1 MRTHAAPFP
10 RKRLAAGALAA
21 ACLAAS
27 LAVAADQA
35 SAGYTGQVAAGVLKI
50 TGDAASDKV
59 ALLVDPSTP
68 STLLVD
74 VGEDGT
80 VVLSFD
86 RSTFTAID
94 VAALGGD
101 DEIRVDL
108 ALSTFIDAPVRLD
121 GGSGDDT
128 LIGGS
133 GPETIAGGVG
143 D

>member
-35 SAGYTGQVAAGVLKI
+35 SAGYTGQGAAGGLKI
-50 TGDAASDKV
+50 TGDAGSGKGGP
-59 ALLVDPSTP
+59 LVGPSP
-68 STLLVD
+68 PAPLLVD

-80 VVLSFD
+80 VDLSFD

-101 DEIRVDL
+101 DEIRVDPP
-108 ALSTFIDAPVRLD
+108 LSTFIDAPVRLD

-128 LIGGS
+128 L
-133 GPETIAGGVG
+133 
-143 D
+143 